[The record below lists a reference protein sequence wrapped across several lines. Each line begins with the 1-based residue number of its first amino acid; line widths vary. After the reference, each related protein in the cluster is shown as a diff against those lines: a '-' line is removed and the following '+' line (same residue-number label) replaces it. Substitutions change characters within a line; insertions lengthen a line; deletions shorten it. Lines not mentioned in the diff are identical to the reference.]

1 MHPLGCR
8 ALLRVRL
15 SLKAVIPGVLVLAI
29 LAPSSHAAYTSTH
42 AGTTATMTGNSVGVV
57 GDILYFS
64 HSGAAPSTGTIT
76 SEDAAVPV
84 PTLSE

>member
-1 MHPLGCR
+1 M
-8 ALLRVRL
+8 RL

-29 LAPSSHAAYTSTH
+29 LAPSSRAAYTSTH

-76 SEDAAVPV
+76 ITSEDAAVPV